1 MDKKNGRELI
11 GVILS
16 NSERSF
22 DKVIYFL
29 NNLPS
34 NEVEIIEKKTIA
46 DDWSHL
52 ESEIDKGMNSPMSS
66 KTHEEIFEEL
76 KRKYA

>member
-1 MDKKNGRELI
+1 MHTIKLNIQDS
-11 GVILS
+11 V
-16 NSERSF
+16 F

-34 NEVEIIEKKTIA
+34 NEVKIVEDTII

-52 ESEIDKGMNSPMSS
+52 EAEIDKGLTSS
-66 KTHEEIFEEL
+66 ISEKSHEEIMNNI
-76 KRKYA
+76 KRK

>member
-1 MDKKNGRELI
+1 MHTIKLNIQDS
-11 GVILS
+11 V
-16 NSERSF
+16 F

-34 NEVEIIEKKTIA
+34 NEVEIVEDTLI

-52 ESEIDKGMNSPMSS
+52 EIQIDKGLISDIS
-66 KTHEEIFEEL
+66 KKSHEEIMNDI
-76 KRKYA
+76 KSKYV

>member
-1 MDKKNGRELI
+1 MHTVKLNIQDS
-11 GVILS
+11 V
-16 NSERSF
+16 F

-34 NEVEIIEKKTIA
+34 NEVEIIEDTII

-52 ESEIDKGMNSPMSS
+52 EAEIDKGLTSGISS
-66 KTHEEIFEEL
+66 KSHEEIVSDI
-76 KRKYA
+76 KSRYV

>member
-1 MDKKNGRELI
+1 MNK
-11 GVILS
+11 GVKMHTIKLNIQDS
-16 NSERSF
+16 VF

-29 NNLPS
+29 KNLPS
-34 NEVEIIEKKTIA
+34 NEVEIIEEKLST

-52 ESEIDKGMNSPMSS
+52 EAEVEKGMNSPMSS

-76 KRKYA
+76 KRKYAS